1 MTKIDNGMV
10 YDDTLSGG
18 QITFGNKVKATLTTG
33 RSSHFDTLEISPG
46 DPVGSYQAV
55 EVYNN
60 RADKILWGVGFHHW
74 ANRDLLFRAAS
85 TSAVNI
91 WDIGLGYRFD
101 RNISV
106 HGAYA

>member
-18 QITFGNKVKATLTTG
+18 QITFGNKVKATLTAG
-33 RSSHFDTLEISPG
+33 RSSHFDTLKISPG
-46 DPVGSYQAV
+46 DPAGSYQAV

-74 ANRDLLFRAAS
+74 ANRNLLFRAAS